1 LTHVST
7 LESKKKLGSKN
18 LIYGLK
24 TIFETRKIKIDYM
37 NKANANKIKTLEIKL
52 AFVVSSS
59 PCPQGDLDSNLIVAK
74 MLTSNEEKWGAKV
87 RGPIG
92 PILI

>member
-1 LTHVST
+1 M
-7 LESKKKLGSKN
+7 
-18 LIYGLK
+18 IYGLK